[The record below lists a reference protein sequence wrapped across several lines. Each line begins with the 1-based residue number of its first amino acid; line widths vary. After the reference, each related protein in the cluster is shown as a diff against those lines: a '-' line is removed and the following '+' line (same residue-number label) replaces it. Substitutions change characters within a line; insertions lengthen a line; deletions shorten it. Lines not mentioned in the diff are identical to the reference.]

1 MPFTDLI
8 QDLLNNISVE
18 MVIYFFLGT
27 LLIFI
32 LIREFYTWYF
42 KLNKLVKLQTAQNEM
57 LESIL
62 SELKKK

>member
-1 MPFTDLI
+1 MPLTDLI
-8 QDLLNNISVE
+8 QDIMNNISVE
-18 MVIYFFLGT
+18 IMIYFFLGT
-27 LLIFI
+27 FLVFI